1 MQYGLNKHDFKIISS
16 ILSKQGNVQNALL
29 FGSRATNTHRINSDI
44 DIALKPKNGN
54 FSIVEIAN
62 LKAAFDESSLVYFV
76 DLVSYKSADESL
88 KKHIDKEG
96 KVIFG

>member
-1 MQYGLNKHDFKIISS
+1 MQYGLNKHDFEIISS
-16 ILSKQGNVQNALL
+16 ILSKQDNIQNALL
-29 FGSRATNTHRINSDI
+29 FGSRATNTYRINSDI

-76 DLVSYKSADESL
+76 DLVSYKSVDESL